1 MGWTFTHKN
10 KGGTLTEFFIK
21 KGVLKWTPPSAHTYR
36 VLDSATVKLREYYA
50 AIERI
55 TNATGERCVFC
66 VVIKCEYRNGDHYNF
81 GYKDMEETC
90 GPGIDNCPE
99 RILDL
104 LTPTE
109 HQYATEWRQRCRDKI
124 NARKE
129 RPKIVVGAVLKR
141 YMRTFEVIQCLGRRG
156 FLVVDKDSGCGYL
169 MSHFASRSSAIE
181 LAESPLL
188 ERLQQMDLFDQLVS
202 NTQYPSGSMAID
214 GTVQV

>member
-1 MGWTFTHKN
+1 MGWTFTRKI
-10 KGGTLTEFFIK
+10 KGVPLTEFFIN

-36 VLDSATVKLREYYA
+36 VLDSATVQLREYYA
-50 AIERI
+50 AVERT

-66 VVIKCEYRNGDHYNF
+66 VVIKCQYRNADLYNF
-81 GYKDMEETC
+81 GYKDMDETC
-90 GPGIDNCPE
+90 GPGIDNFPE

-129 RPKIVVGAVLKR
+129 RGKIVVGAVLKGDK
-141 YMRTFEVIQCLGRRG
+141 RTLEVIRCLGHRG
-156 FLVVDKDSGCGYL
+156 FLVVDKDSGCTYR
-169 MSHFASRSSAIE
+169 MSHFASRSYPNEI
-181 LAESPLL
+181 AESPLL
-188 ERLQQMDLFDQLVS
+188 ESMQQIDLFDQLVS
-202 NTQYPSGSMAID
+202 NAQYPSGSIVID